1 MKFVTL
7 LPSVAW
13 VMLPKHKTFD
23 VRAFP
28 ACVFTKTCLSPRY
41 FDEKLT
47 ALWFKLFRAA
57 KKECF
62 PLNKFAE
69 RILYRHLS
77 IYTVEL
83 LNRSQVFKTLR
94 ASASVSLLVITKVCL
109 PLASE
114 AIKIYHLPTEF
125 LTTFLEFPSS
135 HLELFKI

>member
-7 LPSVAW
+7 LPSVAG

-62 PLNKFAE
+62 TLKN
-69 RILYRHLS
+69 
-77 IYTVEL
+77 L
-83 LNRSQVFKTLR
+83 LKEYC
-94 ASASVSLLVITKVCL
+94 IDVCL
-109 PLASE
+109 FTL
-114 AIKIYHLPTEF
+114 
-125 LTTFLEFPSS
+125 
-135 HLELFKI
+135 

>member
-7 LPSVAW
+7 LPSVAG

-69 RILYRHLS
+69 RILYRQLS
-77 IYTVEL
+77 SHTVEL
-83 LNRSQVFKTLR
+83 LNRSQTPAFSRT
-94 ASASVSLLVITKVCL
+94 SVSPL
-109 PLASE
+109 PSLR
-114 AIKIYHLPTEF
+114 
-125 LTTFLEFPSS
+125 
-135 HLELFKI
+135 